1 MSETF
6 QIVKKVTTSPTIRQI
21 GFALVVTLLLFAFSN
36 VAPDYL
42 KVAVEAQFGG
52 LVFLLY
58 SLWLVL
64 IVLWF
69 KAWQMIFHASTSG
82 H

>member
-6 QIVKKVTTSPTIRQI
+6 QIVKKVTTSPTVRQI
-21 GFALVVTLLLFAFSN
+21 VFAFIVTVLLFTYSN

-42 KVAVEAQFGG
+42 KLAVEAKFGG
-52 LVFLLY
+52 LVFVLY
-58 SLWLVL
+58 SLWLAL

-82 H
+82 S